1 MSSRWHLIVTFLLLK
16 LFSFNRWAL
25 GGFTSCGFTHPRP
38 VISVGKVGS
47 GVLRRWFRK
56 KRWCLREMLMWGFP
70 AACAFSR
77 ISFSPRSR
85 LFPALSLE
93 KKKTKNILALLIRL
107 AFESWKPCCR
117 CEKSNISCFIDVPD
131 WCSHNSALRWFLK
144 CRRQPLQF
152 SVKGGKKKLVLFCI
166 FPIVPWENTIKYELV
181 LFSVLS
187 DYLTWSGALSLRPI
201 GSHRRQGSFQTGVNR
216 QFIRNYF
223 QQWINSHFPSAGR
236 MQADVE
242 PTVLIIMKTNVTPTQ
257 S

>member
-1 MSSRWHLIVTFLLLK
+1 MGSRWFHFMWVYPSKTCNKCWKSWERCSAEVVQKKTMVPEGNANVRLPCCLRFQPY
-16 LFSFNRWAL
+16 LFFTP
-25 GGFTSCGFTHPRP
+25 FTSLPSALPR
-38 VISVGKVGS
+38 
-47 GVLRRWFRK
+47 
-56 KRWCLREMLMWGFP
+56 
-70 AACAFSR
+70 
-77 ISFSPRSR
+77 
-85 LFPALSLE
+85 

-152 SVKGGKKKLVLFCI
+152 SVKGGEKKLVLFCI

-181 LFSVLS
+181 LFSVLF